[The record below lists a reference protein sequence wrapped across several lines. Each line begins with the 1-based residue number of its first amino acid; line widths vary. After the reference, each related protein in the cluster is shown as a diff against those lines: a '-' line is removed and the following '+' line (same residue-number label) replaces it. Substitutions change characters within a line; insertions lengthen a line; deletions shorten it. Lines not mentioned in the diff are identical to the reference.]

1 MGWKPSPAPVF
12 LYIANVSGKIRASDM
27 LMNLLLKGARGTCIF
42 VLSLSP
48 PPKIPALQTV
58 ALLCSGAGWLFLS
71 SPMRSPLPI
80 INSELL
86 SPF

>member
-27 LMNLLLKGARGTCIF
+27 LMNLLLKGTRGTCIF

-48 PPKIPALQTV
+48 PLPPKSQPCRQLP
-58 ALLCSGAGWLFLS
+58 CSAQVLDGFFSVFL
-71 SPMRSPLPI
+71 
-80 INSELL
+80 
-86 SPF
+86 